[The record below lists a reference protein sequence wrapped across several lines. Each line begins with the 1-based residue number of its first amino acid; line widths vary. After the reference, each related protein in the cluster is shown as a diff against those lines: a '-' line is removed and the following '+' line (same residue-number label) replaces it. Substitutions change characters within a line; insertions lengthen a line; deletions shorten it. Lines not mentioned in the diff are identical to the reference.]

1 MSDKTLSVILIHDL
15 NNIRRDMTI
24 ALRRSRDNLVT
35 MEELYSQAE
44 YAVGEIDSALAKV
57 DVTISKIEEPL
68 I

>member
-1 MSDKTLSVILIHDL
+1 MNDFPLDERLH
-15 NNIRRDMTI
+15 NIRRELVL
-24 ALRRSRDNLVT
+24 ALNRSRDNLVT

-57 DVTISKIEEPL
+57 DITISKIEE

>member
-1 MSDKTLSVILIHDL
+1 MNDFPLDERLLAL
-15 NNIRRDMTI
+15 N
-24 ALRRSRDNLVT
+24 RSRDNLVT

-57 DVTISKIEEPL
+57 DITISKIEE